1 MHDWG
6 AGPSM
11 TSILAPILRL
21 PRRAKRTIALGLDI
35 TLCVLSV
42 WIAYYLRLGEWVYL
56 SQRAWPAVAGS
67 VVLAIPVFIAFGLY
81 RTVYRFVSWEALVAV
96 VQAVALYGVIYATLF
111 TVYGID
117 GVPRTVGIIQ
127 PILLLIL
134 VGGARASVRHLAG
147 APGGRVRR
155 DKKQVLIY
163 GVGSAGR
170 QLAAA
175 IAPSASLDF
184 VGYLDDDRNLQG
196 SVVGGSRV
204 WPPAQLPLLIDRFN
218 IDEVFL
224 AIPSATRAR
233 RNEILQSITAA
244 RVGVRSLPG
253 LMDLADGTV
262 TTSDLQPL
270 EIEDLLGRDPVPPD
284 LAVIAGQ
291 IAGQTVLVTG
301 AGGSIGSEL
310 SRQIIALNPARLLLV
325 DSSEFALYAIH
336 GELVRVD
343 AGHLEGEMVVIPLL
357 ASVTDER
364 RIDAILDVWKPAI
377 VFHAAAY
384 KHVPLVEHNVIEGVR
399 NNVVGTWTCA
409 RLAQKHGVARFILI
423 STDKAVRPT
432 NVMGASKRM
441 AELVLQAMAAR
452 RTATCF
458 AMVRFGNVLGSSGSV
473 VPLFRRQIAAGGPV
487 TVTHRDVTRYFMTIP
502 EAAQL
507 VLQASTM
514 ARGGEVFVLDM
525 GEPVRVYD
533 LARRMI
539 ELSGLTVRDADAPD
553 GDIDIVFTEL
563 RPGEKL
569 YEELL
574 IGNSP
579 RPTAHPRVMTA
590 NEHFLPADVFDPVLD
605 DLRTAIAHGDV
616 VAIRAILLERVDGF
630 VPASE
635 IVDWVATRRTSA
647 AAAIISSEY
656 VGVPS
661 P

>member
-1 MHDWG
+1 M
-6 AGPSM
+6 
-11 TSILAPILRL
+11 
-21 PRRAKRTIALGLDI
+21 
-35 TLCVLSV
+35 
-42 WIAYYLRLGEWVYL
+42 
-56 SQRAWPAVAGS
+56 
-67 VVLAIPVFIAFGLY
+67 FGLY
-81 RTVYRFVSWEALVAV
+81 RTIYRFVSWEALVAV
-96 VQAVALYGVIYATLF
+96 AQAVALYGVLYATLF
-111 TVYGID
+111 TVYGIA

-134 VGGARASVRHLAG
+134 VGGTRASVRHLAG
-147 APGGRVRR
+147 LPGGRVRR
-155 DKKQVLIY
+155 QKKQVLVY

-175 IAPSASLDF
+175 IAPSASLNF

-196 SVVGGSRV
+196 SVVGGSPV
-204 WPPAQLPLLIDRFN
+204 WPPAQLPVLIDRFD

-233 RNEILQSITAA
+233 RNEILTSITAA

-253 LMDLADGTV
+253 LMDIADGTV

-284 LAVIAGQ
+284 LATIIERVSGQ
-291 IAGQTVLVTG
+291 VVLVTG

-310 SRQIIALNPARLLLV
+310 SRQIIAMKPARLLLV

-336 GELVRVD
+336 GELLRVD
-343 AGHLEGEMVVIPLL
+343 EGHGEDEMVVIPLL
-357 ASVTDER
+357 ASVCDPQR
-364 RIDAILDVWKPAI
+364 IGAIIDAWRPAI

-384 KHVPLVEHNVIEGVR
+384 KHVPLVEHNVVEGVR
-399 NNVVGTWTCA
+399 NNVIGTWTVA
-409 RLAQKHGVARFILI
+409 RLAQRYGVAHFVLI

-441 AELVLQAMAAR
+441 AELVLQAMAAG
-452 RTATCF
+452 TSQTCF
-458 AMVRFGNVLGSSGSV
+458 SMVRFGNVLGSSGSV

-487 TVTHRDVTRYFMTIP
+487 TVTHPDVTRYFMTIP

-525 GEPVRVYD
+525 GEPVRVAD

-539 ELSGLTVRDADAPD
+539 ELSGLTVRSEDAPD
-553 GDIDIVFTEL
+553 GDIDIVFTQL

-579 RPTAHPRVMTA
+579 HPTKHPRVMTA
-590 NEHFLPADVFDPVLD
+590 NEIFLPADELAPVLR
-605 DLRTAIAHGDV
+605 DLEVAIDTGDV
-616 VAIRAILLERVDGF
+616 PAIRAILLERVDGF

-635 IVDWVATRRTSA
+635 IVDWVATRGAGATSGMGN
-647 AAAIISSEY
+647 EQY
-656 VGVPS
+656 VGVLTTQS
-661 P
+661 T